1 MPPWSESRRGTATGV
16 IFLLRAGLLLSVGR
30 VAKAEADLAEAER
43 ADPKSGGASALRS
56 VIALVRDQKDDAL
69 RLAET
74 GAGLDPNSPLPQA
87 ALSYAHQGRFEIEK
101 ALEHAK
107 RAVELAPEDALLW
120 ARVSEL
126 ELSRGDLD
134 AALEAA
140 QKAETLSPALART
153 QTVLGF
159 AYLTRI
165 EVDKA
170 KTAFE
175 RAIQGDAADPL
186 PRLGMGLAKIHDGD
200 LDEGTREIETAAS
213 LDPNNSLVR
222 SYLGKAYYEQKRD
235 GLASSEYEQAKLLDP
250 KDPTPWFYDAIEK
263 QTANRPVEALQD
275 LQKAIDLNDNR
286 AVYRSKLLLDQDLAA
301 RSASLGRIYRDLGF
315 EQRGLVEGWKSVNRE
330 PGDYSG
336 HRLLADS
343 YSTLP
348 RHGIARVS
356 ELLQSQLLQPLN
368 ITPVQPSLAESDVL
382 ILEGQ
387 GPSASA
393 FNEFNPLFLRNRF
406 ALQTSAIFGGDDT
419 VGDEVTHSGLWNRLS
434 YSLGQY
440 HYETDGA
447 RDNNGIKRDIYN
459 VFIQGSLSP
468 KTSAQIELRHSDT
481 EEEDR
486 AFRFFPEEFNPDRRS
501 SREIDTARF
510 GFHHA
515 FSPNSKVIGSFIFS
529 DSIGKFRDPAGFS
542 FGGLDRVA
550 PREARLEED
559 ALVAEGQYLYRSDQ
573 FKITSGFGYFTTTQ
587 REIIVTNFPPDLL
600 PPDVSLTGNDIE
612 RGNVYSY
619 SHLLLPYK
627 VDLTLG
633 ASADFY
639 EAETLTR
646 NQINPKVGVTWT
658 PFPSTTF
665 RAAWL
670 RALQPGENTVQ
681 TIEPTQVAGCNQL
694 FGSTFE
700 QDFVGAFFPGI
711 DVWRFC
717 GGLDQAIGNLLTGI
731 EYSERDLRVPT
742 SSGGVTE
749 EWDEEFGRAYLYWT
763 PHAAIAAS
771 AEYQY
776 ESLARGALLGAGT
789 GFRTVE
795 THRIPLSIKLF
806 HASGIRFGL
815 TVNYVDQR
823 GRFVPRL
830 FSDDPPGDLGTDQFW
845 VIDAGVGYRLPRR
858 YGIIT
863 LGIKNLLDEDFN
875 FQETDPSQ
883 PTLQRGRLLFASVTL
898 AF

>member
-1 MPPWSESRRGTATGV
+1 M
-16 IFLLRAGLLLSVGR
+16 
-30 VAKAEADLAEAER
+30 
-43 ADPKSGGASALRS
+43 
-56 VIALVRDQKDDAL
+56 
-69 RLAET
+69 
-74 GAGLDPNSPLPQA
+74 
-87 ALSYAHQGRFEIEK
+87 
-101 ALEHAK
+101 
-107 RAVELAPEDALLW
+107 
-120 ARVSEL
+120 
-126 ELSRGDLD
+126 
-134 AALEAA
+134 
-140 QKAETLSPALART
+140 
-153 QTVLGF
+153 
-159 AYLTRI
+159 
-165 EVDKA
+165 
-170 KTAFE
+170 
-175 RAIQGDAADPL
+175 
-186 PRLGMGLAKIHDGD
+186 
-200 LDEGTREIETAAS
+200 
-213 LDPNNSLVR
+213 
-222 SYLGKAYYEQKRD
+222 
-235 GLASSEYEQAKLLDP
+235 SS
-250 KDPTPWFYDAIEK
+250 
-263 QTANRPVEALQD
+263 
-275 LQKAIDLNDNR
+275 
-286 AVYRSKLLLDQDLAA
+286 S
-301 RSASLGRIYRDLGF
+301 
-315 EQRGLVEGWKSVNRE
+315 
-330 PGDYSG
+330 
-336 HRLLADS
+336 
-343 YSTLP
+343 
-348 RHGIARVS
+348 
-356 ELLQSQLLQPLN
+356 QSQLLQPLN

-510 GFHHA
+510 GFHRA

-542 FGGLDRVA
+542 GLGGLDRVA

-863 LGIKNLLDEDFN
+863 LRD
-875 FQETDPSQ
+875 
-883 PTLQRGRLLFASVTL
+883 
-898 AF
+898 